1 METVETVETV
11 TEVVSLSRL
20 EDKIAVSIEEKCDGD
35 SGDRLKLLSPL
46 SPLKKSAMETAK

>member
-35 SGDRLKLLSPL
+35 SGDSNLICLHCLH
-46 SPLKKSAMETAK
+46 

>member
-35 SGDRLKLLSPL
+35 SGDR
-46 SPLKKSAMETAK
+46 